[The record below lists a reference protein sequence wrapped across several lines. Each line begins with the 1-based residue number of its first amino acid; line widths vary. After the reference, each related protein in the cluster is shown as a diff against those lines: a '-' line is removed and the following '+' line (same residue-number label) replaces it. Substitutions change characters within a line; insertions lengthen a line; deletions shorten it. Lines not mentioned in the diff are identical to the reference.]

1 MRSIIN
7 YFRFALE
14 RMNRRNRARFFSLF
28 LAALASGAVAIL
40 APMLQKRLMDGVS
53 LQTLDGA
60 ALLALLGV
68 GLLGIMIKVAGSL
81 METNVTLGFQNRL
94 QREMMESAP
103 RQRNKVLKARG
114 PGAFMVNLFGD
125 SEHVGGLVNGQA
137 FQAALNVLTGVIIL
151 IIAARWTWVFP
162 AIVLPAYA
170 LLAGVL
176 TITNRVYQQRFK
188 LFREQVMAVNPR
200 VLEYLENRATLLGYA
215 DVRRFEAGIY
225 ALFDARDGHL
235 AAAVRAKAFAESAVE
250 AIKTGALVL
259 FFVLAM
265 GEIIAGRLTI
275 AMFVAL
281 TAYFSQIFSPVAL
294 VQSLSMSMKRFQ
306 TLHERIVPSLR
317 GLPLSALPAAGDF
330 RFDNCAFS
338 YQENKKEQTIAGF
351 STEIDGLIGVVGVSG
366 EGKTTLLRLLLGELE
381 PTAGA
386 CLLGGVPTGQIAPQ
400 VVYAAMKYYGQDPA
414 LLDGDLLQNIALG
427 KQPLS
432 AAAYDEA
439 ESTAQE
445 TLFALFT
452 RLSEGQPPRTAQEK
466 DALQNLYLLDE
477 TQCENPAVLRALAAG
492 LPQDL
497 RAAAAQLA
505 PALTAKLYYQIERY
519 EGLID
524 ALGLRPLAG
533 RVFGRGGEKISG
545 GEKNRVCLA
554 RMLLPQNPGYWII
567 DEPFT
572 GLDAI
577 AERQCLEA
585 LKTYTK
591 GGRGLLIS
599 HKLHVVKAL
608 ADRVIVLHQGK
619 IEAEGTHEAVLE
631 ASPLY
636 KQLWEERAQ

>member
-1 MRSIIN
+1 MRSIIH
-7 YFRFALE
+7 YYRFALE
-14 RMNRRNRARFFSLF
+14 RMNRRARAGFFSLF
-28 LAALASGAVAIL
+28 LAALGSGAVAIL

-53 LQTLDGA
+53 LQMLDGV

-68 GLLGIMIKVAGSL
+68 GLLGILLKVAASL
-81 METNVTLGFQNRL
+81 METSVTLGFQNRL

-103 RQRNKVLKARG
+103 RQRNKVLGVRG
-114 PGAFMVNLFGD
+114 PGAFLVNLFGD
-125 SEHVGGLVNGQA
+125 AEQVGSLVNGQG
-137 FQAALNVLTGVIIL
+137 FQAALAVLTSAVIL
-151 IIAARWTWVFP
+151 CIAARWTWVFP
-162 AIVLPAYA
+162 AIVLPTYA
-170 LLAGVL
+170 LLAAVL
-176 TITNRVYQQRFK
+176 TLTNRVYQRRYK
-188 LFREQVMAVNPR
+188 RFREQVMAVNPR
-200 VLEYLENRATLLGYA
+200 ALEYFENRTALLGYA
-215 DVRRFEAGIY
+215 AVRRFEAGIY

-250 AIKTGALVL
+250 AVKTGALVL

-265 GEIIAGRLTI
+265 GEILAGRLTI

-281 TAYFSQIFSPVAL
+281 TAYFSQIFTPVAL
-294 VQSLSMSMKRFQ
+294 LQTFGMGMKRFQ
-306 TLHERIVPSLR
+306 ILHDKIAPSLR
-317 GLPLSALPAAGDF
+317 SQPLCALPADGSL
-330 RFDNCAFS
+330 RFDDCAFS
-338 YQENKKEQTIAGF
+338 YQENQEEQTIAGF

-386 CLLGGVPTGQIAPQ
+386 CLLGGVPVGQIAPQ
-400 VVYAAMKYYGQDPA
+400 VVYAMLKYYGQEPA

-432 AAAYDEA
+432 AAAYHDA
-439 ESTAQE
+439 ETAAQE
-445 TLFALFT
+445 TLLALFMC
-452 RLSEGQPPRTAQEK
+452 LSEGQPPRTAQEK
-466 DALQNLYLLDE
+466 EALQNLYLLDAS
-477 TQCENPAVLRALAAG
+477 QCENPAVLRALAAG

-497 RAAAAQLA
+497 PAAAAQLA
-505 PALTAKLYYQIERY
+505 PLLTAKLYYQTERY

-524 ALGLRPLAG
+524 ALGLRPLSG
-533 RVFGRGGEKISG
+533 RAFGRGGEKISG

-608 ADRVIVLHQGK
+608 ADRVIVLHQGQ
-619 IEAEGTHEAVLE
+619 IEAEGTHEAVL
-631 ASPLY
+631 AMSPLY
-636 KQLWEERAQ
+636 KQLWEERA